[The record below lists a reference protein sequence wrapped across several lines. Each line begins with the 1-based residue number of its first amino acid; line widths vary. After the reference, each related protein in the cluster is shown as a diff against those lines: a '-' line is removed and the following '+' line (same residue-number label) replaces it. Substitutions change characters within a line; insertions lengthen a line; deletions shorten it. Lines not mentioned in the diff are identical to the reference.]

1 MKYIK
6 EFFGFNKDTKKGD
19 SLTLRFIEI
28 MKDENIV
35 LKDMIPLFLEQAMKL
50 KLTIKLL
57 FFQNLIKN
65 LQMMAKL
72 QFIIKINE

>member
-35 LKDMIPLFLEQAMKL
+35 LKDMIPLFLE
-50 KLTIKLL
+50 
-57 FFQNLIKN
+57 
-65 LQMMAKL
+65 
-72 QFIIKINE
+72 